1 MRIESF
7 RKAHA
12 AKKLQRFFRTA
23 LTLRRRTRASLHFQA
38 FRAVMLVAAFN
49 YGAVKRDRAATC
61 IKMFL
66 SQKKGVDSVSRL
78 IKNFRRRVGICQRR
92 TLAWRAA
99 KSAKLGLW
107 RLQCIQ
113 AVQSGA
119 ADPSVAA
126 LLSSTSSKHA
136 RELVLHEQFALSKRA
151 AVAQWDAY
159 EQAVV
164 EWEQHERDER
174 AKASVLV
181 EHVVQLR
188 PRPVAP
194 HVPPVLPPHTL
205 AEVIDK
211 LIARTREIARQ
222 QLQQTTDTTDLQ
234 VPAGGCAASGNSNS
248 GGPVSGQSGSGGGN
262 GGGGTGKPAG
272 RHHRKQTTTMGGGG
286 SSILSHTLSIAL
298 SPSPTNSRPA
308 SGQNAGRKK

>member
-1 MRIESF
+1 
-7 RKAHA
+7 
-12 AKKLQRFFRTA
+12 
-23 LTLRRRTRASLHFQA
+23 
-38 FRAVMLVAAFN
+38 
-49 YGAVKRDRAATC
+49 
-61 IKMFL
+61 
-66 SQKKGVDSVSRL
+66 
-78 IKNFRRRVGICQRR
+78 
-92 TLAWRAA
+92 
-99 KSAKLGLW
+99 
-107 RLQCIQ
+107 
-113 AVQSGA
+113 VQSGA
-119 ADPSVAA
+119 ADSSVAA

-194 HVPPVLPPHTL
+194 HIPPVLPPHTL

-234 VPAGGCAASGNSNS
+234 VPAGGGAASGNGSS
-248 GGPVSGQSGSGGGN
+248 GRPVSGQNGPGGGN
-262 GGGGTGKPAG
+262 GGGGASGAGKPAG

-286 SSILSHTLSIAL
+286 SSTLSHTLTIVL
-298 SPSPTNSRPA
+298 NPSPNNSRPA
-308 SGQNAGRKK
+308 SGQNGGRKK